1 MKHTIEYLTNKL
13 TPEQQEIYFEWI
25 GDDGGCDLLSVMP
38 KGVDPELVAALEEAT
53 AISESLP
60 SYERAWTTL
69 RHLKTLMLG
78 MNTITP

>member
-1 MKHTIEYLTNKL
+1 MKHTIEYLVSKL
-13 TPEQQEIYFEWI
+13 TPEQQEIYFDWT

-38 KGVDPELVAALEEAT
+38 ECVDPELIAALEEAT

-78 MNTITP
+78 MSPIAP

>member
-1 MKHTIEYLTNKL
+1 MKLTLEYLTSKL
-13 TPEQQEIYFEWI
+13 TSEQQEIYFEWM

-38 KGVDPELVAALEEAT
+38 EGVDPELVAALEEAT

-60 SYERAWTTL
+60 SYERAWKTL

-78 MNTITP
+78 MSTIAP